1 MKCRSSRW
9 LACGGFLAFTAEA
22 SAHPGHASGG
32 GNSFLDGI
40 LHPVLGLDHLVAM
53 VAIGLWGATLGGK
66 LKWQLPVV
74 FPMVMALGGALGTRG
89 IPLPMVEIWIALSA
103 VVIGCAV
110 AFAWQPQ
117 AWTAWIITGLFAIFH
132 GHAHGAELPET
143 ADPMVYAAGF
153 VLATGLLHLAGVG
166 IGELDQRNG
175 FRGVARTVG
184 GIIALSGIWFLA
196 RGVTG

>member
-1 MKCRSSRW
+1 MKRISSRW
-9 LACGGFLAFTAEA
+9 LVYGGLLALTTEA

-32 GNSFLDGI
+32 ESSFVDGM
-40 LHPVLGLDHLVAM
+40 LHPVLGLDHLAAM
-53 VAIGLWGATLGGK
+53 VAVGLWGATLGGK

-89 IPLPMVEIWIALSA
+89 VPLPMVEVWIALSA
-103 VVIGCAV
+103 MVIGCAV
-110 AFAWQPQ
+110 AFRWRPQTWAAWLV
-117 AWTAWIITGLFAIFH
+117 TGLFAIFH
-132 GHAHGAELPET
+132 GHAHGAELPEA

-166 IGELDQRNG
+166 IGELDRVKG
-175 FRGVARTVG
+175 GRSVVRAMG